1 METESSF
8 PMAGAVRS
16 RALRW
21 LAAASAM
28 FMAVSVLAAAPASA
42 DSAPTV
48 PGTPTTVTADS
59 LPTVQINGVVW
70 DQVVVG
76 NTVYATGSFTQ
87 ARPAGA
93 AAGTNETAR
102 SNILAYNITTGN
114 LITTWAP
121 SLNAQG
127 RAITASADGSTIYV
141 AGDFTSVSGT
151 TRNRVAA
158 LNATTG
164 AVISGFNANVNAHV
178 NDLEVSGSTLY
189 LVGAFTVV
197 GNQARSR
204 LASVS
209 ASSGAVT
216 AWAPS
221 ADAEVRT
228 LTVPA
233 GAGKVIVG
241 GHFETLN
248 GSTQR
253 GMGALDAGSGSTMS
267 WPVNTILVN
276 RGTEAAIWSLKSNG
290 SVVFGNGMSFAST
303 GNFESTFSS
312 DLNGNL
318 IWVNG
323 CRGDNYDNIAVGS
336 VLYTVGHTHDC
347 SGAGGLPQTNPDWTY
362 QRSLAM
368 TTYADPSGAVNTNRW
383 FTGRPVSQL
392 LHWLPTLT
400 AGTFTGQGQ
409 AAWTIEGN
417 SQYVVMGGE
426 FPRVN
431 RVDQQGLARY
441 ALTSIAPNKEAPQG
455 YTELTPKLVG
465 TGPGTVRVSWTTAW
479 DRDNERLTYEVLR
492 GTTVIATMEANS
504 NWWTRP
510 EMAFIDRGAT
520 PGSTQTYRVRVRDA
534 FNNIVPSATASVTVP
549 GGTAT
554 VSAYQSAVAAD
565 GANRHWR
572 LGEGSGATGWD
583 MATGNDL
590 TLSGVTRNVGGAI
603 SGDADTAST
612 FDGSATVP
620 GTTTGWIS
628 APQTFTVEAWFKT
641 TTTRGG
647 KIIGFGSSSSA
658 SSATNDRSVYMDN
671 SGRIRFGATSASVL
685 TSGTGYNNGQW
696 HHVVATMGPSGIRL
710 VLDGNQV
717 GANSSIKTAGYY
729 WGYWRVGGDQ
739 LSGWPSRPTSNSFA
753 GTLDEVAVYP
763 TELTVAQAA
772 NHNALGRGAAGN
784 VAPSASFTASVSGS
798 VANVDASASS
808 DPDGSV
814 VSYSWNWGDGTAA
827 GSGVTTSHS
836 YALPGTYTVTLTVT
850 DNNGATGS
858 TTRSVVIQPPANVAP
873 VASFSASSS
882 GLVASVDGSASSD
895 ADGSVVSHAWN
906 WGDGSAAG
914 SGVSSTHTY
923 AAAGTYTITLT
934 VTDDDGATGSTTRSV
949 TVGGAPVVLAQDA
962 FGRNVSSGWG
972 SADVGGAWTVG
983 GTASNY
989 SVSGGVGRV
998 SLNAG
1003 GGRTASLSSVSQSS
1017 ADVTARLSL
1026 DKATT
1031 GGGVY
1036 MAVIGR
1042 QVNSSNDYRVKLLV
1056 QSSGAVTAQ
1065 LVRVV
1070 AGTETVIQSV
1080 APVPGLAVAA
1090 GDGLQVRFQVSGTGT
1105 TNLAAKVWKSGTAE
1119 PSAWLLQAADSTA
1132 ALQASGAIGLWAYM
1146 SGSATNAPVVLSV
1159 DDLDARPVGGTPPPA
1174 NVAPVAS
1181 FSASSSGLV
1190 ASVDGSASSDAD
1202 GSVVS
1207 HAWNWGDG
1215 SAAGSGVSS
1224 THTYAAAGTYTI
1236 TLTVTDDDGATGST
1250 TRSVTVGTPP
1260 GNSPFVQ
1267 DAFGRTAT
1275 GGWGSADV
1283 GGAWTVGGTASNYS
1297 VSGGEGRISLTAGG
1311 GRTASLSSVSQ
1322 SSADV
1327 TARLSL
1333 DKAMTGGGVYMA
1345 VIGRQ
1350 VNSSNDYR
1358 LKLRVQSNGSVTA
1371 QLVRVVAGSEAVIQT
1386 VATVPGVTVAAGD
1399 GLQVRFQVSGAG
1411 TTALAAK
1418 VWKSGTAE
1426 PAAWL
1431 LESSDSTAALQSSGA
1446 VGLWA
1451 YLSGSATNAPVVL
1464 SVDDLDARP
1473 V

>member
-1 METESSF
+1 MDTKSSCSTS
-8 PMAGAVRS
+8 GAFRS
-16 RALRW
+16 RALRAV
-21 LAAASAM
+21 AAVSAAL
-28 FMAVSVLAAAPASA
+28 MAVSVLVVAPASA
-42 DSAPTV
+42 DSAPTA

-221 ADAEVRT
+221 SNGEVRT

-233 GAGKVIVG
+233 GTGKVVVG

-248 GSTQR
+248 GSTQT
-253 GMGALDAGSGSTMS
+253 GMGALDASSGSVLS
-267 WPVNTILVN
+267 WPANTVVKN
-276 RGTEAAIWSLKSNG
+276 HGTEAAIWSLKSYG

-303 GNFESTFSS
+303 GNFEATFSS
-312 DLNGNL
+312 DTNGNL

-323 CRGDNYDNIAVGS
+323 CRGDNYDNVAVGT

-347 SGAGGLPQTNPDWTY
+347 SSAGGLPQTNPDWTF
-362 QRSLAM
+362 QRALAM
-368 TTYADPSGAVNTNRW
+368 TTYADPSGAVNTSKW

-392 LHWLPTLT
+392 LHWLPTVA

-409 AAWTIEGN
+409 GAWTIEGN
-417 SQYVVMGGE
+417 SQYVAMGGE

-431 RVDQQGLARY
+431 GVNQQGLTRFAVTG
-441 ALTSIAPNKEAPQG
+441 LAPNKEGPQD
-455 YTELTPKLVG
+455 YDHLTPKLVG
-465 TGPGTVRVSWTTAW
+465 IAPGSVRVSWTTTW

-492 GTTVIATMEANS
+492 GTTVIATTEADS

-520 PGSTQTYRVRVRDA
+520 PGSTQSYRVRVRDV
-534 FNNIVPSATASVTVP
+534 FNNILPSASASITVPSGTPSV
-549 GGTAT
+549 G
-554 VSAYQSAVAAD
+554 AYQAAVAAD
-565 GANRHWR
+565 GANRYWR
-572 LGEGSGATGWD
+572 LGEGSGSTGWD
-583 MATGNDL
+583 SANGNDL

-628 APQTFTVEAWFKT
+628 APQTFTIEAWFKT
-641 TTTRGG
+641 TTNRGG
-647 KIIGFGSSSSA
+647 KIIGFGSSSSG

-671 SGRIRFGATSASVL
+671 SGRIRFGATSASAL

-696 HHVVATMGPSGIRL
+696 HHVVASMGPSGIRL

-784 VAPSASFTASVSGS
+784 VAPTASFTAS
-798 VANVDASASS
+798 A
-808 DPDGSV
+808 
-814 VSYSWNWGDGTAA
+814 
-827 GSGVTTSHS
+827 
-836 YALPGTYTVTLTVT
+836 
-850 DNNGATGS
+850 
-858 TTRSVVIQPPANVAP
+858 
-873 VASFSASSS
+873 S

-895 ADGSVVSHAWN
+895 ADGSVVSYAWN

-914 SGVSSTHTY
+914 SGVS
-923 AAAGTYTITLT
+923 A
-934 VTDDDGATGSTTRSV
+934 
-949 TVGGAPVVLAQDA
+949 
-962 FGRNVSSGWG
+962 
-972 SADVGGAWTVG
+972 
-983 GTASNY
+983 
-989 SVSGGVGRV
+989 
-998 SLNAG
+998 
-1003 GGRTASLSSVSQSS
+1003 
-1017 ADVTARLSL
+1017 
-1026 DKATT
+1026 
-1031 GGGVY
+1031 
-1036 MAVIGR
+1036 
-1042 QVNSSNDYRVKLLV
+1042 
-1056 QSSGAVTAQ
+1056 
-1065 LVRVV
+1065 
-1070 AGTETVIQSV
+1070 
-1080 APVPGLAVAA
+1080 
-1090 GDGLQVRFQVSGTGT
+1090 
-1105 TNLAAKVWKSGTAE
+1105 
-1119 PSAWLLQAADSTA
+1119 
-1132 ALQASGAIGLWAYM
+1132 
-1146 SGSATNAPVVLSV
+1146 
-1159 DDLDARPVGGTPPPA
+1159 
-1174 NVAPVAS
+1174 
-1181 FSASSSGLV
+1181 
-1190 ASVDGSASSDAD
+1190 
-1202 GSVVS
+1202 
-1207 HAWNWGDG
+1207 
-1215 SAAGSGVSS
+1215 

-1275 GGWGSADV
+1275 GGWGSADL
-1283 GGAWTVGGTASNYS
+1283 GGAWTVSGTASNYS

-1431 LESSDSTAALQSSGA
+1431 LESSDSTAVLQASGA

-1473 V
+1473 VGGTPPPANVAPVASFSASVSGLVASVNGSASSDADGSVVSYGWNWGDGSAAGSGVSATHTYAAAGTYTITLTVTDDDGATGSTTRSVTVGTPPGNSPFVQDAFGRTATGGWGSADLGGAWTVSGTASNYSVSGGEGRISLTAGGGRTASLSSVSQSSADVTARLSLDKAMTGGGVYMAVIGRQVNSSNDYRLKLRVQSNGSVTAQLVRVVAGSEAVIQTVATVPGVTVAAGDGLQVRFQVSGAGTTALAAKVWKSGTAEPAAWLLESSDSTAVLQASGAVGLWAYLSGSATNAPVVLSVDDLDARPI

>member
-16 RALRW
+16 RTLRW

-28 FMAVSVLAAAPASA
+28 FMALSVLAAAPASA

-102 SNILAYNITTGN
+102 SNILAYNLTTGN

-127 RAITASADGSTIYV
+127 RAITASVDGSTIYV

-158 LNATTG
+158 LNASTG

-323 CRGDNYDNIAVGS
+323 CRGDNYDNVAVGT
-336 VLYTVGHTHDC
+336 VLYTVGHTHNC
-347 SGAGGLPQTNPDWTY
+347 ASAGGLPQTNPDWTF
-362 QRSLAM
+362 QRGLAM
-368 TTYADPSGAVNTNRW
+368 TTYADPSGAVNTAQW

-392 LHWLPTLT
+392 LHWLPTVA

-409 AAWTIEGN
+409 GAWTIEGN
-417 SQYVVMGGE
+417 GQYVVMGGE

-431 RVDQQGLARY
+431 GVAQQGLTRFAVTG
-441 ALTSIAPNKEAPQG
+441 LAPNKEGPQD
-455 YTELTPKLVG
+455 YDHLTPKLVG
-465 TGPGTVRVSWTTAW
+465 IAPGSVRISWTTTW

-492 GTTVIATMEANS
+492 GTTVIATMEADS

-520 PGSTQTYRVRVRDA
+520 PGSTQSYRVRVRDV
-534 FNNIVPSATASVTVP
+534 FNNILPSASASITVPSGAPSV
-549 GGTAT
+549 G
-554 VSAYQSAVAAD
+554 AYQAAVAAD
-565 GANRHWR
+565 GANRYWR
-572 LGEGSGATGWD
+572 LGEGSGSTGWD
-583 MATGNDL
+583 SATGNDL

-612 FDGSATVP
+612 FNGSATVP

-641 TTTRGG
+641 TTNRGG
-647 KIIGFGSSSSA
+647 KIIGFGSSSSGN
-658 SSATNDRSVYMDN
+658 SATNDRSVYMDN
-671 SGRIRFGATSASVL
+671 SGRIRFGATRTTVL

-696 HHVVATMGPSGIRL
+696 HHVVASMGPSGIRL

-739 LSGWPSRPTSNSFA
+739 LSSWPSRPTSNSFA

-784 VAPSASFTASVSGS
+784 VAPTASFTAS
-798 VANVDASASS
+798 A
-808 DPDGSV
+808 
-814 VSYSWNWGDGTAA
+814 
-827 GSGVTTSHS
+827 
-836 YALPGTYTVTLTVT
+836 
-850 DNNGATGS
+850 
-858 TTRSVVIQPPANVAP
+858 
-873 VASFSASSS
+873 S
-882 GLVASVDGSASSD
+882 GLMASVNGSASSD
-895 ADGSVVSHAWN
+895 ADGSVVSYAWN

-914 SGVSSTHTY
+914 SGVSATHTY

-949 TVGGAPVVLAQDA
+949 TVTAP
-962 FGRNVSSGWG
+962 
-972 SADVGGAWTVG
+972 
-983 GTASNY
+983 
-989 SVSGGVGRV
+989 
-998 SLNAG
+998 
-1003 GGRTASLSSVSQSS
+1003 
-1017 ADVTARLSL
+1017 
-1026 DKATT
+1026 
-1031 GGGVY
+1031 
-1036 MAVIGR
+1036 
-1042 QVNSSNDYRVKLLV
+1042 
-1056 QSSGAVTAQ
+1056 
-1065 LVRVV
+1065 
-1070 AGTETVIQSV
+1070 
-1080 APVPGLAVAA
+1080 
-1090 GDGLQVRFQVSGTGT
+1090 
-1105 TNLAAKVWKSGTAE
+1105 
-1119 PSAWLLQAADSTA
+1119 PS
-1132 ALQASGAIGLWAYM
+1132 
-1146 SGSATNAPVVLSV
+1146 
-1159 DDLDARPVGGTPPPA
+1159 

-1181 FSASSSGLV
+1181 FSASVSGLV
-1190 ASVDGSASSDAD
+1190 ASVNGSASSDAD

-1207 HAWNWGDG
+1207 YGWNWGDG
-1215 SAAGSGVSS
+1215 SAAGSGVSA

-1275 GGWGSADV
+1275 GGWGSADL
-1283 GGAWTVGGTASNYS
+1283 GGAWTVSGTASNYS

-1431 LESSDSTAALQSSGA
+1431 LESSDSTAVLQASGA

-1473 V
+1473 VGGTPPPANVAPVASFSASVSGLVASVNGSASSDADGSVVSYGWNWGDGSAAGSGVSATHTYAAAGTYTITLTVTDDDGATGSTTRSVTVGTPPGNSPFVQDAFGRTATGGWGSADLGGAWTVSGTASNYSVSGGEGRISLTAGGVGRRRCRRCRSRVQM

>member
-1 METESSF
+1 MDTKSSCSTS
-8 PMAGAVRS
+8 GAFRS
-16 RALRW
+16 RALRAV
-21 LAAASAM
+21 AAVSAAL
-28 FMAVSVLAAAPASA
+28 MAVSVLVVAPASA
-42 DSAPTV
+42 DSAPTA

-102 SNILAYNITTGN
+102 SNILAYNLTTGN

-121 SLNAQG
+121 SLNSQG

-151 TRNRVAA
+151 SRNRVAA
-158 LNATTG
+158 LDASTG
-164 AVISGFNANVNAHV
+164 AVVSGFNANVNAHV

-221 ADAEVRT
+221 SNGEVRT

-233 GAGKVIVG
+233 GTGKVVVG

-248 GSTQR
+248 GSTQT
-253 GMGALDAGSGSTMS
+253 GMGALDASSGSVLS
-267 WPVNTILVN
+267 WPANTVVKN
-276 RGTEAAIWSLKSNG
+276 HGTEAAIWSLKSYG

-303 GNFESTFSS
+303 GNFEATFSS
-312 DLNGNL
+312 DTNGNL

-323 CRGDNYDNIAVGS
+323 CRGDNYDNVAVGT

-347 SGAGGLPQTNPDWTY
+347 SSAGGLPQTNPDWTF
-362 QRSLAM
+362 QRALAM
-368 TTYADPSGAVNTNRW
+368 TTYADPSGAVNTSKW

-392 LHWLPTLT
+392 LHWLPTVA

-409 AAWTIEGN
+409 GAWTIEGN
-417 SQYVVMGGE
+417 SQYVAMGGE

-431 RVDQQGLARY
+431 GVNQQGLTRFAVTG
-441 ALTSIAPNKEAPQG
+441 LAPNKEGPQD
-455 YTELTPKLVG
+455 YDHLTPKLVG
-465 TGPGTVRVSWTTAW
+465 IAPGSVRISWTTTW

-492 GTTVIATMEANS
+492 GTTVIATTEADS

-520 PGSTQTYRVRVRDA
+520 PGSTQSYRVRVRDV
-534 FNNIVPSATASVTVP
+534 FNNILPSASASITVPSGTPSV
-549 GGTAT
+549 G
-554 VSAYQSAVAAD
+554 AYQAAVAAD
-565 GANRHWR
+565 GANRYWR
-572 LGEGSGATGWD
+572 LGEGSGSTGWD
-583 MATGNDL
+583 SANGNDL

-612 FDGSATVP
+612 FNGSATVP

-641 TTTRGG
+641 TTNRGG
-647 KIIGFGSSSSA
+647 KIIGFGSSSSG

-671 SGRIRFGATSASVL
+671 SGRIRFGATRTTVL

-696 HHVVATMGPSGIRL
+696 HHVVASMGPSGIRL

-739 LSGWPSRPTSNSFA
+739 LSSWPSRPTSNSFA

-784 VAPSASFTASVSGS
+784 VAPTASFTAS
-798 VANVDASASS
+798 A
-808 DPDGSV
+808 
-814 VSYSWNWGDGTAA
+814 
-827 GSGVTTSHS
+827 
-836 YALPGTYTVTLTVT
+836 
-850 DNNGATGS
+850 
-858 TTRSVVIQPPANVAP
+858 
-873 VASFSASSS
+873 S

-895 ADGSVVSHAWN
+895 ADGSVVSYAWN

-914 SGVSSTHTY
+914 SGVSATHTY

-934 VTDDDGATGSTTRSV
+934 VTDDDGATGTTTRSV
-949 TVGGAPVVLAQDA
+949 TVTAP
-962 FGRNVSSGWG
+962 
-972 SADVGGAWTVG
+972 
-983 GTASNY
+983 
-989 SVSGGVGRV
+989 
-998 SLNAG
+998 
-1003 GGRTASLSSVSQSS
+1003 
-1017 ADVTARLSL
+1017 
-1026 DKATT
+1026 
-1031 GGGVY
+1031 
-1036 MAVIGR
+1036 
-1042 QVNSSNDYRVKLLV
+1042 
-1056 QSSGAVTAQ
+1056 
-1065 LVRVV
+1065 
-1070 AGTETVIQSV
+1070 
-1080 APVPGLAVAA
+1080 
-1090 GDGLQVRFQVSGTGT
+1090 
-1105 TNLAAKVWKSGTAE
+1105 
-1119 PSAWLLQAADSTA
+1119 PS
-1132 ALQASGAIGLWAYM
+1132 
-1146 SGSATNAPVVLSV
+1146 
-1159 DDLDARPVGGTPPPA
+1159 

-1181 FSASSSGLV
+1181 FSASASGLV

-1207 HAWNWGDG
+1207 YAWNWGDG
-1215 SAAGSGVSS
+1215 SAAGSGVSAS
-1224 THTYAAAGTYTI
+1224 HTYAAAGTYTI

-1333 DKAMTGGGVYMA
+1333 DKALTGGGVYMA

-1386 VATVPGVTVAAGD
+1386 VATVPGVSVAAGD

-1473 V
+1473 I